1 MHLETIETFLTVLE
15 EGSLTRTADRLHL
28 SPSTVTTRLHTL
40 ERELGLKLVHRHKL
54 RATPT
59 AAGLRF
65 KPNAETMM
73 GLWSQSK
80 QEAALP
86 NAVTAVG
93 NLGVHAD
100 LWPTRGR
107 QLFTFLRETEPTMA
121 LGISVGGPVDLVR
134 WLATGRTD
142 LAITHSPA
150 VNQGQ
155 TSYELAPDHLVLV
168 STQKDGPIAF
178 DPGYVLVDHGVEFG
192 RQHTE
197 AYADATVAR
206 VSFNTSQLALD
217 HILAHGGS
225 AYVPL
230 KLVSALLQ
238 QSVVFRLA
246 AVEFDRPT
254 WLVVSDGAS
263 AEWGWLDK
271 ALDVLRAS

>member
-15 EGSLTRTADRLHL
+15 EGSLTRTADRLHV
-28 SPSTVTTRLHTL
+28 SASTVTTRLHTL

-65 KPNAETMM
+65 KQNAETMM

-100 LWPTRGR
+100 LWPTRGQR
-107 QLFTFLRETEPTMA
+107 LFSFLRESEPTMA
-121 LGISVGGPVDLVR
+121 LGVSIGGPAELVR
-134 WLATGRTD
+134 WLASGRTD
-142 LAITHSPA
+142 LALTHSPTA
-150 VNQGQ
+150 NHGQ
-155 TSYELAPDHLVLV
+155 TSHELTPDHLVLV

-178 DPGYVLVDHGVEFG
+178 DPGYVLVDHGAEFG
-192 RQHTE
+192 RQHAK
-197 AYADATVAR
+197 AYADAMVAR

-217 HILAHGGS
+217 HILTHGGS
-225 AYVPL
+225 AYVPV
-230 KLVSALLQ
+230 KLADVLLQ
-238 QSVVFRLA
+238 QSAVFRLD
-246 AVEFDRPT
+246 AVEFDRRT

-263 AEWGWLDK
+263 QEWGWLDE